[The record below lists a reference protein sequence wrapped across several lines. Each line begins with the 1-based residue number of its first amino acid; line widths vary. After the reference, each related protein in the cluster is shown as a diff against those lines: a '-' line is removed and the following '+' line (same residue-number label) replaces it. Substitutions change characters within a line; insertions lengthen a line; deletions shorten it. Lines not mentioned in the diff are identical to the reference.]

1 MIIDPLGNELRI
13 RRGDAERGRHG
24 PVSWRPSTPGHRAM
38 MGAGSLLVAG
48 GLAFGVVSPPE
59 HCPEVT
65 SAGLRQ
71 AASETVE
78 WFARN
83 QNADGTWL
91 YQYRADTDTVVD
103 DYNAVRHAG
112 AVMGLYMAA
121 DYGIE
126 EAFALAERGLEWSRD
141 GLVRRDDWAAVG
153 NLRGEPSTGGTAL
166 LLAALVDRR
175 EQTGDGREDELM
187 VGLASFLV
195 AQTEPSGAVLA
206 AYDMEAGAPVA
217 GVYSK
222 YYTGEAYWALARMA
236 RLFPDGP
243 WGEVADR
250 IGAYMATQ
258 RDHAEDHWPP
268 LADHWAAYGLAETA
282 ASGDADHDRP
292 LTDDEVAY
300 ARRQAGLFAAAV
312 RWVGQQAGPWGSAV
326 RGPQEPRGGGY
337 GVIGEGLTGLWR
349 VAVVEPPLADMRDA
363 IGARAMCIAGIA
375 IDEQIDADEA
385 AAFAAPGR
393 VQGAWF
399 IDGETRMDDQQHVL
413 SALLRTMSI
422 ADADAA
428 AGRRRQ
434 GRRAV
439 GVALAPRPRGGAQ
452 PGSSGT
458 RRAVPERREA
468 ERRRERTVVAAIGA
482 AVGSVVLLAVAGVS
496 DALLDAFDVSAS
508 AFRIPAG
515 IVAAAA
521 GAYAMFV
528 RHRSDLPALPGR
540 RAALVPVAVP
550 LVVNAAA
557 FLFAISA
564 AADRGL
570 PVVAVAIIA
579 GSVLAVAATVAPAD
593 GVADRSLGL
602 AARFTGSLLLLA
614 SVLLVIDGVFSV

>member
-1 MIIDPLGNELRI
+1 MSG
-13 RRGDAERGRHG
+13 
-24 PVSWRPSTPGHRAM
+24 STPGHRAM
-38 MGAGSLLVAG
+38 LGVGSLLVAG
-48 GLAFGVVSPPE
+48 GFAFGVLSPPE

-71 AASETVE
+71 AASEAVD

-91 YQYRADTDTVVD
+91 YQYRAETDTVVD
-103 DYNAVRHAG
+103 DYNVVRHAG

-126 EAFALAERGLEWSRD
+126 EGFALADRGLEWSRD
-141 GLVRRDDWAAVG
+141 GLVRDDDWAAVG
-153 NLRGEPSTGGTAL
+153 TVRGDPSTGGTAL
-166 LLAALVDRR
+166 LLAGLADRR
-175 EQTGDGREDELM
+175 SQTGDTREDELM
-187 VGLASFLV
+187 VGLAQFLV

-206 AYDMEAGAPVA
+206 TYDMATGAPVP

-222 YYTGEAYWALARMA
+222 YYTGEAYWALALMA
-236 RLFPDGP
+236 QQVPDGP

-258 RDHAEDHWPP
+258 RDVAEDQWPP
-268 LADHWAAYGLAETA
+268 LPDHWAAYGLADTA
-282 ASGDADHDRP
+282 ASGDADHDRA

-312 RWVGQQAGPWGSAV
+312 RWVGQQAGPWGPAV

-349 VAVVEPPLADMRDA
+349 VAVVEPPMADMRDA
-363 IGARAMCIAGIA
+363 IGARAMCIAGMA
-375 IDEQIDADEA
+375 IDEQIDASEA
-385 AAFAAPGR
+385 AAFAAPSR

-399 IDGETRMDDQQHVL
+399 IEGETRMDDQQHAL
-413 SALLRTMSI
+413 SALVRTMSI
-422 ADADAA
+422 ADADTADGVGARGDVPSVWLWILALVAA
-428 AGRRRQ
+428 FNPAR
-434 GRRAV
+434 
-439 GVALAPRPRGGAQ
+439 VALGVPSP
-452 PGSSGT
+452 SG
-458 RRAVPERREA
+458 REA
-468 ERRRERTVVAAIGA
+468 ERRRERTVIAAIGV

-496 DALLDAFDVSAS
+496 DALLDAFYVSAP
-508 AFRIPAG
+508 AFRIAAG
-515 IVAAAA
+515 IVGAAA

-528 RHRSDLPALPGR
+528 RHRSDLPVLPGR

-570 PVVAVAIIA
+570 PVVLGAIIA
-579 GSVLAVAATVAPAD
+579 GSLLAVAATVVPA
-593 GVADRSLGL
+593 GGTADRSLGL
-602 AARFTGSLLLLA
+602 VARATGGFLLLA
-614 SVLLVIDGVFSV
+614 GVLLVIDGVFSV